1 MSEEKPKGEGG
12 MKSVLEIALEKTAR
26 FKGEESAA
34 RLTPEQK
41 ARVNEIEKEYAA
53 RLAEKE
59 IMFQSQLKEL
69 IQRYGPS
76 EELRAQSELMR
87 EAFARE
93 QGALRAEKEARI
105 QEIRQGKQQT
115 TL

>member
-12 MKSVLEIALEKTAR
+12 MKSALEIALEKTAR
-26 FKGEESAA
+26 FRDEATSAA
-34 RLTPEQK
+34 LTSEQK

-59 IMFQSQLKEL
+59 IMLQSNLKEL
-69 IQRYGPS
+69 AQRYGPS
-76 EELRAQSELMR
+76 EEVRAQSELMR

-93 QGALRAEKEARI
+93 QAALREEKEARI
-105 QEIRQGKQQT
+105 QEIRQGKG
-115 TL
+115 